1 MSLYK
6 LKELGI
12 NKKIGLSA
20 DSISRVITRYL
31 SPHRFYH
38 GIDHIRSNQEKILAL
53 PGLSRQDKDI
63 LLLVN
68 LYHDSV
74 YIPWN
79 PSESSLEL
87 LSAELF
93 LEDCENKTTKI
104 AQRIYSIIL
113 ATHLGS
119 VSDDPLSVSFNK
131 IDREILYS
139 NSLEE
144 LIEWENNIFKEYQ
157 FCPLDTY
164 KSKRIEFLKKFTGE
178 NPGLRGLID
187 YITCKQYRIALYPG
201 SFNPFHKGHLSVI
214 QKIEN
219 KGNFDKVIVARGVN
233 PEKRG
238 NPENTQDLVEIL
250 GYREVYSYEGF
261 LTKAVIDC
269 QATAVLR
276 GLRNGYDLNYEINQL
291 RFLED
296 MGLSVPVFFVVCDE
310 KYSHISSSAIRSL
323 ESIDPKKT
331 NKYIPNY
338 LQIL

>member
-1 MSLYK
+1 
-6 LKELGI
+6 
-12 NKKIGLSA
+12 
-20 DSISRVITRYL
+20 
-31 SPHRFYH
+31 
-38 GIDHIRSNQEKILAL
+38 
-53 PGLSRQDKDI
+53 
-63 LLLVN
+63 
-68 LYHDSV
+68 
-74 YIPWN
+74 
-79 PSESSLEL
+79 
-87 LSAELF
+87 
-93 LEDCENKTTKI
+93 
-104 AQRIYSIIL
+104 
-113 ATHLGS
+113 LGS